1 MDLMFMFDSNK
12 SGIILQC
19 TVTCISCP
27 LVSSGN
33 VALHLVYLL
42 PRSGQ
47 MMLLTLVL
55 VLLGATLTESC
66 FNFPGPRNWMNG
78 GYGGYGGGGWMSP
91 LASFYSLGPP
101 RTKPGCPP
109 KQPASREEQ
118 LRCFTGRTCTERQEL
133 NILILDLGFL
143 ILTSLHRGK
152 VYMAGEHWHCDCV
165 CCTWAQVRDGQCKMC
180 HCQQDGTLVEPTRLT
195 DTYNHCPGKFQ
206 TKIDNEKK
214 CGGGNFFR

>member
-1 MDLMFMFDSNK
+1 MDLMFMFDSNDSNK

-27 LVSSGN
+27 VVSSGN
-33 VALHLVYLL
+33 VALHLVYLF

-66 FNFPGPRNWMNG
+66 FNFPGPRTWMNG
-78 GYGGYGGGGWMSP
+78 GYGGGRWMSP

-133 NILILDLGFL
+133 NILILIFDSHISPQREGV
-143 ILTSLHRGK
+143 HGRG
-152 VYMAGEHWHCDCV
+152 AL
-165 CCTWAQVRDGQCKMC
+165 A
-180 HCQQDGTLVEPTRLT
+180 L
-195 DTYNHCPGKFQ
+195 
-206 TKIDNEKK
+206 
-214 CGGGNFFR
+214 